1 MRELGLESHFDLLGY
16 LADEGEYSRVLQR
29 HRVGLAL
36 YEPKGGTHK
45 QFSDSRAKSY
55 LARGVVVIIT
65 RVAPIAVEIEREGA
79 GIVIDYDKE
88 QLAGAILRIL
98 SDDKFYRRCR
108 ENAINLAQ
116 QYRADRIFP
125 SSLRRMGV
133 EV

>member
-1 MRELGLESHFDLLGY
+1 
-16 LADEGEYSRVLQR
+16 
-29 HRVGLAL
+29 
-36 YEPKGGTHK
+36 
-45 QFSDSRAKSY
+45 
-55 LARGVVVIIT
+55 VVVIIT

>member
-1 MRELGLESHFDLLGY
+1 MRELGLESRFDLLGY
-16 LADEGEYSRVLQR
+16 VADEGEYSRVVQR

-36 YEPKGGTHK
+36 YEPKVGTHK
-45 QFSDSRAKSY
+45 RYSESRAKSY